1 MLGKPV
7 NLAARL
13 QSLAKADQILISDTT
28 HSLVE
33 QQVDCSFVDEVQPKG
48 FSRPVKFHSVDGF
61 KEAHQRESASLSRT
75 LDHIEVNV
83 LDSSDIPAAMSELKQ
98 IQKELEEQ
106 IRNAGQKKGDDA

>member
-1 MLGKPV
+1 M
-7 NLAARL
+7 
-13 QSLAKADQILISDTT
+13 
-28 HSLVE
+28 
-33 QQVDCSFVDEVQPKG
+33 
-48 FSRPVKFHSVDGF
+48 KFHSVDGF

-83 LDSSDIPAAMSELKQ
+83 LVSSDIPAAMSELKQ